1 MNNQFIIFIT
11 STVQRIAVFTY
22 CLIKATFQELGDGDV
37 PDCTRCAVDILERG
51 LFICGEVL

>member
-1 MNNQFIIFIT
+1 MTHAFSIFT
-11 STVQRIAVFTY
+11 PSTVQRIAVFTY

-51 LFICGEVL
+51 LFCCGEVL

>member
-1 MNNQFIIFIT
+1 MAHAFSILIP

-51 LFICGEVL
+51 LFCV